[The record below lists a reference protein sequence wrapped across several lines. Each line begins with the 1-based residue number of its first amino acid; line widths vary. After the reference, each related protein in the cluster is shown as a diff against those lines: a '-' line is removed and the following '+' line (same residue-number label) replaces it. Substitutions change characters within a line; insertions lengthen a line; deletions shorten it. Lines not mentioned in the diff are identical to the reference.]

1 MMWPMIATFA
11 VALIP
16 IVVTPGT
23 SAILT
28 TQYVTLGGRRHG
40 AAVMAGTT
48 TGHYIHAT
56 FAAVGLS
63 TLVMASATAFAVVRY
78 VGAAYL
84 LGLGIYLLV
93 SSRFAPTD
101 KPVRG
106 PLPSMRQIYGQAV
119 AGNVFNPKAALV
131 YLTLPAQVV
140 GSGHSIVVAAFVL
153 ATVHSIMMTS
163 WLTMWTQILNTATQR
178 FSIRRMTRGISRA
191 GGLLLI
197 ALGIRTALSSH

>member
-1 MMWPMIATFA
+1 MLWPMIITFV

-16 IVVTPGT
+16 IVVPPGT

-28 TQYVTLGGRRHG
+28 TQYVTPGGRRHG

-48 TGHYIHAT
+48 TGHFLHAS

-63 TLVMASATAFAVVRY
+63 TLVMASATAFALVRY

-84 LGLGIYLLV
+84 IGLGVYLLV
-93 SSRFAPTD
+93 TSRSTAMD
-101 KPVRG
+101 KSVRG
-106 PLPSMRQIYGQAV
+106 PLPALHKIYGQAV

-140 GSGHSIVVAAFVL
+140 HGGQSIFVAAFVL

-163 WLTMWTQILNTATQR
+163 WLAMWTQILSSATKR
-178 FSIRRMTRGISRA
+178 LSVRRMTRGISRA

-197 ALGIRTALSSH
+197 ALGVRTAVASH